1 MTNSLNGQW
10 SLCLDLATRFELTDR
25 AEDLDETI
33 DCGLEHL
40 QRLPL
45 DHEDRSDT
53 KKTLPASLST
63 DSNAL
68 KTLKT
73 LTAITFRWEPFHRV
87 ASYVF
92 EPCPRPLMTFTSP
105 LNHRKITESTRGNPT
120 EAGVGCY
127 YFRKLPPK

>member
-45 DHEDRSDT
+45 DHEDRPDT
-53 KKTLPASLST
+53 MKTLPASLST
-63 DSNAL
+63 RFKRTEDIEDLNS
-68 KTLKT
+68 T
-73 LTAITFRWEPFHRV
+73 IIFRWELLRIFHRV
-87 ASYVF
+87 ANYVS
-92 EPCPRPLMTFTSP
+92 EPC
-105 LNHRKITESTRGNPT
+105 
-120 EAGVGCY
+120 
-127 YFRKLPPK
+127 